1 VTEDLLRRLRRADPA
16 RDLSASSSSVRD
28 LMEAAMQSTPTH
40 STPTESM
47 PRGTRAD
54 SPARLSRRWPVAAAA
69 AVATL
74 VIGGAGAAFLAGDGS
89 PATPPTPP
97 AASVMELTLP
107 GSDVMS
113 SCIQYSVEF
122 LAQMPVAFSGE
133 VVEADAGTVV
143 LDVDRWYR
151 GGDADTV
158 ALLNPSGQM
167 TSIDGVE
174 LVAGRRYLVTAS
186 EDGTVNS
193 CGFTA
198 EWSPA
203 MAADFERAF
212 AD

>member
-1 VTEDLLRRLRRADPA
+1 MTEDLLRRLRRADPA
-16 RDLSASSSSVRD
+16 RSDQSVPSTSVPD

-40 STPTESM
+40 STP
-47 PRGTRAD
+47 AD
-54 SPARLSRRWPVAAAA
+54 GAARPSRRWPAAAA
-69 AVATL
+69 AAAAL
-74 VIGGAGAAFLAGDGS
+74 VIGGAAGVAFLTGDD
-89 PATPPTPP
+89 APTPP

-122 LAQMPVAFSGE
+122 LAQLPVAFSGE

-151 GGDADTV
+151 GGEADTV
-158 ALLNPSGQM
+158 ALVNPSGPM

-174 LVAGRRYLVTAS
+174 LVAGRRYLVTAT
-186 EDGTVNS
+186 EDGTVSS

-203 MAADFERAF
+203 MAADFQQAF
-212 AD
+212 AG